1 MRLESVDEFDIDA
14 AKEVII
20 CKSSSGNTY
29 FLSLDGSGKLNCDC
43 EKYKTQDHC
52 RHVAGALFGL
62 YNDELVNAIKM
73 KKAEEA
79 EEAKEVDKSR
89 DNFCRECGRAFV
101 DGDKFCGHCGK
112 KRA

>member
-1 MRLESVDEFDIDA
+1 MRLESVDEFTIDEEHEA
-14 AKEVII
+14 IVCHSK
-20 CKSSSGNTY
+20 SGNIY

-43 EKYKTQDHC
+43 EKYKTQNHC

-62 YNDELVNAIKM
+62 YNDELETVVKM
-73 KKAEEA
+73 KKA